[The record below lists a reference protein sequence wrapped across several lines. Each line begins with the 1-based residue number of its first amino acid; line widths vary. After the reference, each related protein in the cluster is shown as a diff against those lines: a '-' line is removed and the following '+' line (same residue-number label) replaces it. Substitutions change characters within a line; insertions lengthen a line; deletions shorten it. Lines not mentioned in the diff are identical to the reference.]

1 MKALHVSSFE
11 KLLELDKL
19 LKIQQRNIQSLAIE
33 HFKTKNNLSVT
44 IMNDIFQPR
53 AVSYNLR
60 SQIDFTRPNV
70 NSKHFRISS
79 LKYMTAKVWDMVPN
93 DMKDVNYI
101 EVFKNNVKKWKPVNF
116 HCKLCFRLGFLCRL
130 C

>member
-53 AVSYNLR
+53 AV
-60 SQIDFTRPNV
+60 
-70 NSKHFRISS
+70 
-79 LKYMTAKVWDMVPN
+79 
-93 DMKDVNYI
+93 
-101 EVFKNNVKKWKPVNF
+101 
-116 HCKLCFRLGFLCRL
+116 RLTLLGQM
-130 C
+130 